1 MSSISEL
8 AKEVAQNMSAKTDQ
22 KIEVAKETVIQ
33 EVRTE
38 VVKEV
43 IHDELN
49 VDLSGLATQE
59 YVDNSIPDVSIYAE
73 KESTYTKLDTNELL
87 NDKANKTDLDNLAT
101 KQELEESKYDDTE
114 IKNSLSEK
122 ASLDDLS
129 LKADKTDL
137 DEKVNQTELENYV
150 TKADTYTKDE
160 VINLLA
166 EKANLDEVFKKVDTY
181 SAEKIQELLDLEANK
196 DTVYTISQVDNLL
209 LEKANTSDIPDISGL
224 ATKQE
229 VEEAKYDDTEVKSSI
244 NELTEDIAE
253 VINGKAEKSDL
264 FKNGVFNVGWKD
276 NDESTHSITLES
288 PDFGGIFAY
297 NAPKN
302 IKSYIG
308 LNKSDESGIDGQIYA
323 INPDTRIGTRI
334 NFDAEKGV
342 FYSKNTTNRGL
353 MAEDELA
360 TKGDIPDVS
369 DFVTN
374 AQLNLKADKSEIP
387 DISHLADK
395 TEVNAVQTNID
406 ALTLAVDS
414 ELDKK
419 VDISTLNDYATKEY
433 ADSKEYDDT
442 DIKAQISGM
451 LINIDNKVDKSNFND
466 FNENVI
472 NNKADKNDVTNLT
485 NNIETNYATK
495 EYADSKTYDDTEI
508 KSNVTNLQNTK
519 ADKTEIPDVSGFANQ
534 SDLTDFVNNVET
546 NYATK
551 TYADSKEYDD
561 TEIKTQINEILNTK
575 VDLDDLT
582 NYATKDYAD
591 SKEYDDTEVRNE
603 LANKANKTEL
613 VGLASEEFVTNS
625 ISGKVDVSTLDN
637 YATKEYADSKE
648 YDDTEI
654 RGILS
659 EKADKNEIPDV
670 SEFITENEVDSKIG
684 AIEIPSIEGLASE
697 EYVNNAV
704 SEKANVSDIPD
715 ISELASIEY
724 VDSHAYDDTQVKND
738 ITDLSTNKVNKDE
751 LFRNDIFYVK
761 QTDVDNSY
769 NIFWQEKNSGGGNQY
784 YNSITNTLSYI
795 GVNKNSGYNNDGRSK
810 DIDIQLYSKDK
821 TSNIGTRLNITSKEG
836 IFYTKNTTS
845 QHNFDAD
852 REIAVLGDLVDFY
865 KKNEVDDALAE
876 KANMSDIPDIS
887 TLADTSYVDQQDNDI
902 KDLVNTK
909 LDANKVWNSTG
920 NYFETTNTLNDGSY
934 AKSWNENSGGGV
946 QVWTQPKNTLSFVGV
961 NHWSDG
967 DLVAAQ
973 IYTKDK
979 TTNIGVRMSFNPTLG
994 AFYSKEVTGGNNNNF
1009 APGREIAVKD
1019 DINALLSKIKE
1030 LEQRIQALEN
1040 N

>member
-43 IHDELN
+43 VHDELN
-49 VDLSGLATQE
+49 VDISGLATQE

-87 NDKANKTDLDNLAT
+87 NNKANKTDLDNLAT
-101 KQELEESKYDDTE
+101 KEELEESKYDDTE

-137 DEKVNQTELENYV
+137 DEKVNQTELENYA

-166 EKANLDEVFKKVDTY
+166 EKADLNEVFKKVDTY

-209 LEKANTSDIPDISGL
+209 SEKANVNDIPDISGL

-244 NELTEDIAE
+244 NELTEDIAK

-264 FKNGVFNVGWKD
+264 FKNGVFDVGWKD
-276 NDESTHSITLES
+276 NDESTHNITLES

-297 NAPKN
+297 NAPRN

-353 MAEDELA
+353 IAEDELA

-369 DFVTN
+369 NFVTN
-374 AQLNLKADKSEIP
+374 EQLSLKADKSEIP

-395 TEVNAVQTNID
+395 TEVNVVQTNVD

-419 VDISTLNDYATKEY
+419 VDITTLNDYATKEY
-433 ADSKEYDDT
+433 VDLKEYDDT

-451 LINIDNKVDKSNFND
+451 LIDIDNKVDKSD
-466 FNENVI
+466 FNEFSENVI
-472 NNKADKNDVTNLT
+472 NNKADKNDVTNLV

-495 EYADSKTYDDTEI
+495 EYADSKIYDDTEI
-508 KSNVTNLQNTK
+508 KSDVTNLQSTK
-519 ADKTEIPDVSGFANQ
+519 ANKTEIPDVSGFANQ
-534 SDLTDFVNNVET
+534 SDVINLVNNVET

-551 TYADSKEYDD
+551 IYADSKEYDD
-561 TEIKTQINEILNTK
+561 TEIKAQISGMLIDIDKK
-575 VDLDDLT
+575 VNLDDLT
-582 NYATKDYAD
+582 NYATKDYVD
-591 SKEYDDTEVRNE
+591 SKEYNDTEIRNE
-603 LANKANKTEL
+603 LSNKANKTEL

-637 YATKEYADSKE
+637 YATKEYADLKE

-659 EKADKNEIPDV
+659 GKADKNEIPDV
-670 SEFITENEVDSKIG
+670 SEFITENEVDSKIN
-684 AIEIPSIEGLASE
+684 AIEIPSIEGLANE
-697 EYVNNAV
+697 EYVNNAI
-704 SEKANVSDIPD
+704 SEKADKSELIGLASEEFVNNAISGKANISDIPD
-715 ISELASIEY
+715 ISGLASIEY
-724 VDSHAYDDTQVKND
+724 VDSHAYDDTQIKND
-738 ITDLSTNKVNKDE
+738 IANLDTNKVNKNE
-751 LFRNDIFYVK
+751 LFRNNIFYVK

-784 YNSITNTLSYI
+784 YNSVTDTLSYI
-795 GVNKNSGYNNDGRSK
+795 GVNKNPGYNNDGRSK

-876 KANMSDIPDIS
+876 KANISDIPDVS

-994 AFYSKEVTGGNNNNF
+994 AFYSKGVTGSSI
-1009 APGREIAVKD
+1009 RK
-1019 DINALLSKIKE
+1019 
-1030 LEQRIQALEN
+1030 
-1040 N
+1040 